1 MKTIITLLLML
12 FAIPSVAQNTKTFKG
27 EFMELNSPYVIYSTH
42 TDSEEK
48 EKNVH
53 FWNSNTNQTDS
64 IFSIEAKVLN
74 DALYYCDKN
83 TIKKIHLSKGNN
95 KDSILL
101 RTKFNIDNFYIGDND
116 IIVAEIDSSYEKV
129 NIKYYVDGK
138 IAFRQTVPC
147 HPEEMEWQIS
157 TIYSFED
164 YYLISVQYDLY
175 VFHKKKKT
183 LTQFIKD
190 CPDFS
195 MDQSGNIYYAQ
206 NSEDFLSK
214 TLYVSNIKEP
224 TIKREITKILGSTK
238 MYSYTTNGKI
248 RTYALI
254 DDKLYELQDQTL
266 QPISIIS
273 LSDNK
278 GRKVIINPTEENFT
292 LNY

>member
-1 MKTIITLLLML
+1 ML

-83 TIKKIHLSKGNN
+83 TIKKIHISRGNN
-95 KDSILL
+95 LDSILL
-101 RTKFNIDNFYIGDND
+101 RTQFNIDNFYIGDND
-116 IIVAEIDSSYEKV
+116 IIVAEIDSSHEKV
-129 NIKYYVDGK
+129 NIMYYVDGK

-157 TIYSFED
+157 TIFSFED
-164 YYLISVQYDLY
+164 FYLISVQYDLY
-175 VFHKKKKT
+175 VFDKKRKT
-183 LTQFIKD
+183 LTRFIKD

-195 MDQSGNIYYAQ
+195 MDQSGNIYYSQ

-248 RTYALI
+248 KTYALI
-254 DDKLYELQDQTL
+254 DDKLYELQDQSL

-278 GRKVIINPTEENFT
+278 GHKVTINPQEEIFI

>member
-83 TIKKIHLSKGNN
+83 TIKKIHISKGNN

-101 RTKFNIDNFYIGDND
+101 RTQFNIDNFYIGDND

-129 NIKYYVDGK
+129 NIMYYVDGK

-175 VFHKKKKT
+175 IFDKKKKT
-183 LTQFIKD
+183 LTNFIKD

-195 MDQSGNIYYAQ
+195 IDQAGNICYTQ

-214 TLYVSNIKEP
+214 ALYVSNIKEP

-238 MYSYTTNGKI
+238 MYSYTINGKI
-248 RTYALI
+248 KIYALI
-254 DDKLYELQDQTL
+254 DDKLYELQAQSL

-278 GRKVIINPTEENFT
+278 GRKVTINPKEENFI

>member
-83 TIKKIHLSKGNN
+83 TIKKIHISRGNN
-95 KDSILL
+95 LDSILL
-101 RTKFNIDNFYIGDND
+101 RTQFNIDNFYIGDND
-116 IIVAEIDSSYEKV
+116 IIVAEIDSSHEKV
-129 NIKYYVDGK
+129 NIMYYVDGK

-157 TIYSFED
+157 TIFSFED
-164 YYLISVQYDLY
+164 FYLISVQYDLY
-175 VFHKKKKT
+175 VFDKKRKT
-183 LTQFIKD
+183 LTRFIKD

-195 MDQSGNIYYAQ
+195 MDQSGNIYYSQ

-248 RTYALI
+248 KTYALI
-254 DDKLYELQDQTL
+254 DDKLYELQDQSL

-278 GRKVIINPTEENFT
+278 GHKVTINPQEEIFI